1 MLTRVLRAFLYYFLL
16 DFVHFLI
23 FRYTLEYLLQLP
35 LKYPAE
41 NCGVFR
47 SQAFA
52 KYLSEA
58 DLPMAAGVQ
67 FHLRSIRQI
76 FGQARYLGTCPIARR
91 NKSKTARRFL
101 FTCGLYD

>member
-1 MLTRVLRAFLYYFLL
+1 MYAVVL
-16 DFVHFLI
+16 
-23 FRYTLEYLLQLP
+23 ECLLQLP

-52 KYLSEA
+52 KYLGET
-58 DLPMAAGVQ
+58 DLPMTAGVQ

-76 FGQARYLGTCPIARR
+76 FGQARYLISAGNGGTCPIARR